1 MIVTRK
7 AIPRRA
13 MLRGLGAT
21 VALPF
26 LDAMVPAFGRLAAA
40 APKTSRL
47 STIYIGN
54 GATPLV
60 AEPGQ
65 EWDAV
70 LLVRYPSREAFSR
83 MVADPE
89 YQQFTHFRTQALTE
103 AVLQPT
109 TPW

>member
-40 APKTSRL
+40 APNIVAAEHHLHRQRRQHEDLDASRR
-47 STIYIGN
+47 GR
-54 GATPLV
+54 A
-60 AEPGQ
+60 
-65 EWDAV
+65 
-70 LLVRYPSREAFSR
+70 
-83 MVADPE
+83 
-89 YQQFTHFRTQALTE
+89 
-103 AVLQPT
+103 PT
-109 TPW
+109 R